1 MRGPAERFPVSRAC
15 QAQGYLAAILN
26 RCFALSP
33 IDALITTLK
42 QTAPY
47 EGAQDASAQIGL
59 RLGPGSLVD
68 SIGWVED
75 DARRCGLGIG
85 IGINFTCCHL
95 KHAINHANM
104 EVHMLVQARSN
115 RWMKATVPMCSAA
128 LSTCAAPGQCWCRL
142 CTMTRKKMRSTMLR
156 TAPSRCMK

>member
-47 EGAQDASAQIGL
+47 EGAQDASA
-59 RLGPGSLVD
+59 
-68 SIGWVED
+68 
-75 DARRCGLGIG
+75 
-85 IGINFTCCHL
+85 
-95 KHAINHANM
+95 
-104 EVHMLVQARSN
+104 
-115 RWMKATVPMCSAA
+115 
-128 LSTCAAPGQCWCRL
+128 
-142 CTMTRKKMRSTMLR
+142 
-156 TAPSRCMK
+156 